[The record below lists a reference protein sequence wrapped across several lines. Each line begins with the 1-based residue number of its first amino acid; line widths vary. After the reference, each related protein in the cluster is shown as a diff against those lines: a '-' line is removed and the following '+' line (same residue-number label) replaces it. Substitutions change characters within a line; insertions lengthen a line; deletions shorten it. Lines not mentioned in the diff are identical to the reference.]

1 MSNVIAMPIQTSAH
15 DAITRLRYEHKR
27 LLADADAGADLRR
40 VRGASLLGV
49 GSAAVRVAIRR
60 LLLPAREVL
69 AMFPEISLDTC
80 LASHRTDGLLVA
92 RGVKMRT
99 IVDPR
104 GATTEALEYLERN
117 ANGEDIR
124 LGSVPMQ
131 LKVVDRRAV
140 VVSGPVVD
148 EQSTALLCQRPA
160 LVAAAIEVF
169 EEVYRGGSEPSLAHP
184 GWSRLT
190 ERQRAVASLM
200 AHSLKDPEIAA
211 ELGISLRTVRSDVAR
226 MMSMMGAAD
235 RFGLGM
241 RLGYMGLMPSEGQ
254 ADEDE
259 GRTAAT

>member
-1 MSNVIAMPIQTSAH
+1 MTNVVLMPIQTSAH

-27 LLADADAGADLRR
+27 LLADASADPKR
-40 VRGASLLGV
+40 VRGATLLGV
-49 GSAAVRVAIRR
+49 GSAEIRVAIRR
-60 LLLPAREVL
+60 LLLPAREVQ

-92 RGVKMRT
+92 HGVKMRT

-131 LKVVDRRAV
+131 LKVIDRRAAV
-140 VVSGPVVD
+140 VAGPQID
-148 EQSTALLCQRPA
+148 DQPTALLCQRPS

-169 EEVYRGGSEPSLAHP
+169 DEVYRGGSEPSLAHP

-200 AHSLKDPEIAA
+200 AQSHKDPEIAA

-235 RFGLGM
+235 RFGLGL
-241 RLGYMGLMPSEGQ
+241 RLGYMGLVPAEGQ
-254 ADEDE
+254 QDEDGE
-259 GRTAAT
+259 RSTAT